1 MAGMHSEPISGATKT
16 AKARSRSPTGMTT
29 RETTAAASFS
39 DNFYTDSKRRSN
51 ISRMA
56 ILDLVPM
63 LTVPDV
69 AATVAFYTE
78 TLGFQAANQ
87 MEGWAVVERDGV
99 EVMFALPN
107 EHVPFE
113 RPLLTGSLYLR
124 TNSVDALWADLK
136 EKANVLYP
144 MEDFSYGMREF
155 AILDNNGYC
164 LQFGQP
170 LEG

>member
-1 MAGMHSEPISGATKT
+1 
-16 AKARSRSPTGMTT
+16 
-29 RETTAAASFS
+29 
-39 DNFYTDSKRRSN
+39 
-51 ISRMA
+51 MA

-63 LTVPDV
+63 LTVPGV
-69 AATVAFYTE
+69 AGAVAFYTG
-78 TLGFQAANQ
+78 TLGFRCANQ
-87 MEGWAVVERDGV
+87 MDGWAVVERNGV
-99 EVMFALPN
+99 ELMFALPN
-107 EHVPFE
+107 DHIPFE

-124 TNSVDALWADLK
+124 ANSVEELWADLK

-170 LEG
+170 LESGI

>member
-1 MAGMHSEPISGATKT
+1 M
-16 AKARSRSPTGMTT
+16 
-29 RETTAAASFS
+29 S
-39 DNFYTDSKRRSN
+39 D
-51 ISRMA
+51 MA

-63 LTVPDV
+63 LTVPNV
-69 AATVAFYTE
+69 AEAVTFYSE
-78 TLGFQAANQ
+78 TLGFRCANQ

-99 EVMFALPN
+99 ELMFALPN
-107 EHVPFE
+107 EHLPFE

-124 TNSVDALWADLK
+124 TNSIDALWADLK
-136 EKANVLYP
+136 EKANILYP

-170 LEG
+170 LESSG